1 MSKKFSSFA
10 EHQLITENFR
20 KFINEPINE
29 VGYYGL
35 GAEPFGAEKYRK
47 KIEALQNNLESI
59 SYLDPRHRD
68 LEKATKL
75 AVSEILSN
83 IEDEDIRM
91 GVEDIVIDL
100 LGTKY
105 IPKANNRKEIKKT
118 I

>member
-10 EHQLITENFR
+10 EHRLITENFR
-20 KFINEPINE
+20 RYINETINE

-35 GAEPFGAEKYRK
+35 GAEPFGAEKYRE
-47 KIEALQNNLESI
+47 KIKALEKNLESI
-59 SYLDPRHRD
+59 PYLDPRYRD
-68 LEKATKL
+68 LENATKL

-91 GVEDIVIDL
+91 GVEDIVADL

-105 IPKANNRKEIKKT
+105 IPKANN
-118 I
+118 